1 MPSDSRAPWRDGV
14 RIKSARET
22 RAPDVFIT
30 HSGSVK
36 LRRTVKTR
44 KYSSLAFSHSK
55 ALREGSIREG
65 SIGEVGVREG
75 SVREGTG
82 WDNWVGKTDLI
93 LKESL
98 CTLSFLA
105 SDYDRNTVRKLLLEN
120 GTVQKNS
127 LRLKFVF
134 STFGRERRE

>member
-55 ALREGSIREG
+55 ALREGSIRE
-65 SIGEVGVREG
+65 VGVREG

-82 WDNWVGKTDLI
+82 W
-93 LKESL
+93 E
-98 CTLSFLA
+98 
-105 SDYDRNTVRKLLLEN
+105 KL
-120 GTVQKNS
+120 T
-127 LRLKFVF
+127 
-134 STFGRERRE
+134 

>member
-55 ALREGSIREG
+55 ALREGSLREG
-65 SIGEVGVREG
+65 SIREVGVREG

-82 WDNWVGKTDLI
+82 W
-93 LKESL
+93 E
-98 CTLSFLA
+98 
-105 SDYDRNTVRKLLLEN
+105 KL
-120 GTVQKNS
+120 T
-127 LRLKFVF
+127 
-134 STFGRERRE
+134 

>member
-1 MPSDSRAPWRDGV
+1 MVGKCETERVPELMAPPRCRLTQGPWRDGV

-55 ALREGSIREG
+55 ALREGSLREG
-65 SIGEVGVREG
+65 SIREVGVREG

-82 WDNWVGKTDLI
+82 W
-93 LKESL
+93 E
-98 CTLSFLA
+98 
-105 SDYDRNTVRKLLLEN
+105 KL
-120 GTVQKNS
+120 T
-127 LRLKFVF
+127 
-134 STFGRERRE
+134 

>member
-1 MPSDSRAPWRDGV
+1 MASDSRAPWRDGV

-55 ALREGSIREG
+55 ALREGSLREG
-65 SIGEVGVREG
+65 SIREVGVREG
-75 SVREGTG
+75 SVREGME
-82 WDNWVGKTDLI
+82 NRVGKTGWEKLGGI
-93 LKESL
+93 
-98 CTLSFLA
+98 
-105 SDYDRNTVRKLLLEN
+105 TVGKL
-120 GTVQKNS
+120 T
-127 LRLKFVF
+127 
-134 STFGRERRE
+134 